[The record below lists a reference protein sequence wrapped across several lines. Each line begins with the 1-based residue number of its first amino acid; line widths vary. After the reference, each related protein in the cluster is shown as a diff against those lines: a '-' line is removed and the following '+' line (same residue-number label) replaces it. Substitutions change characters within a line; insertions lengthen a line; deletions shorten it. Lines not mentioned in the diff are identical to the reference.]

1 MARRNHDE
9 GSVFQRKDGRWVAQV
24 RIDGKMKSRYFKAE
38 KEANAGLRKMLHE
51 KEQGTLATGPN
62 QLLKVYIEQWLE
74 QQYKF
79 SNILLSTY
87 ISYRTVIRKHI
98 IPVLGHIQLQKLTH
112 RQVETLYAKKLDE
125 GLSASR
131 VRSIHSVLHNA
142 LRQAVRQ
149 NLLARNVCDLA
160 NVPTPLDYEP
170 QPLTPEQAH
179 QLLRVAREHRFEVL
193 LIVAIATGMRRG
205 ELIGLHWQDINF
217 DERCLNVQ
225 RSVSRLS
232 GHGIVESRPK
242 TKSGRRKIMLPAF
255 AIVALKRQR
264 EQQQEVREKAGSTWK
279 EKDIVFCNKFGDY
292 IEPSRLHENYKRL
305 LKKAG
310 LPDIRIHDLRHSA
323 ASYLAMLKVHPKIV
337 QEILG
342 HSNVSITLNIYSHM
356 FPSEHEE
363 AMGKM
368 DSLFKEEKQG
378 D

>member
-1 MARRNHDE
+1 MARRKHDE

-24 RIDGKMKSRYFKAE
+24 RLENGKMKQRYFKPEQE
-38 KEANAGLRKMLHE
+38 KEARIALRKMLHE

-62 QLLKVYIEQWLE
+62 QTLKAYLEGWLE

-79 SNILLSTY
+79 SNILSSTY
-87 ISYRTVIRKHI
+87 VSYRILMRKHI
-98 IPVLGHIQLQKLTH
+98 IPVLGHIRLQKLTH
-112 RQVETLYAKKLDE
+112 QQVETLYAKKLDE
-125 GLSASR
+125 GLSARR
-131 VRSIHSVLHNA
+131 VKSIHSVLHTA
-142 LRQAVRQ
+142 LRLAVKQ

-160 NVPTPLDYEP
+160 NVPTPKDYEP
-170 QPLTPEQAH
+170 QPLTPEQAQH
-179 QLLRVAREHRFEVL
+179 LLQVAREHRFEVL

-205 ELIGLHWQDINF
+205 ELIGLHWQDINL
-217 DERCLNVQ
+217 EEKYLYVQ
-225 RSVSRLS
+225 RSVSRLT
-232 GHGIVESRPK
+232 GYGMVESRPK
-242 TKSGRRKIMLPAF
+242 TKSGRRKIVLPTF
-255 AIVALKRQR
+255 VVDALKLQR
-264 EQQQEVREKAGSTWK
+264 EHQQEMREKAGSTWK

-292 IEPSRLHENYKRL
+292 IEPSRLQENYKRL

-323 ASYLAMLKVHPKIV
+323 ASFLAKLKVHPKIV

-368 DSLFKEEKQG
+368 DDLFKG
-378 D
+378 